1 MIGGEPIERGIVS
14 GAVMGDKTGN
24 VTPRCIQDETVHVEF
39 ASALLYQDI
48 NEDFPRLDSLIDH
61 RSSIMQKQSAKPTFH
76 ANQPDFPSRLQ
87 IERLRQ
93 ELAHAQKK
101 NQEYEDLSTCS
112 VLMDKCVRFIVF

>member
-1 MIGGEPIERGIVS
+1 MYSRRDCRV
-14 GAVMGDKTGN
+14 
-24 VTPRCIQDETVHVEF
+24 
-39 ASALLYQDI
+39 LLYEDI

-61 RSSIMQKQSAKPTFH
+61 RSSIMQKQSAKPTFPLQH

-101 NQEYEDLSTCS
+101 NQEYEDLSTYS
-112 VLMDKCVRFIVF
+112 VSME